1 MTTAEEKRNLAV
13 VAEYLEEYWG
23 KGNGDIV

>member
-23 KGNGDIV
+23 KGN